1 MTAVAKPDNW
11 AKVALSQREA
21 SVALMILALIVFLGF
36 ANEFFLT
43 PRNLLNVGRQASV
56 VAIVALGQALVI
68 IARGLDLSV
77 GSVLGLSA
85 VVSAYVAQ
93 ATGNQSLALL
103 AGLGTGALVGL
114 VNGGL
119 FTRLNI
125 NPFIATLGTLSI
137 ARGLAL
143 LITGGI
149 PIPFNTD
156 FANFLGAGRI
166 YTVPVSLILMLLLAA
181 AFHVFASRT
190 RIGRNIYAIGDS
202 PTAARL
208 AGINVEGTRLLVFI
222 LCGML
227 AGLGGIILGGNLS
240 SANPDLGRGYELD
253 VIAAVILGG
262 TALSGGRGSI
272 LGVVLGALLMAL
284 LSNAFVLLG
293 MSAHWQVVS
302 KGLVIIFAVGIDG
315 IRRGRED

>member
-1 MTAVAKPDNW
+1 MTSVAKPNNW
-11 AKVALSQREA
+11 AKVAFSQREA
-21 SVALMILALIVFLGF
+21 SVALMILALVVFLGF

-103 AGLGTGALVGL
+103 AGLGTGAAVGL
-114 VNGGL
+114 INGGL

-166 YTVPVSLILMLLLAA
+166 YTVPVSLILMLLLAL
-181 AFHVFASRT
+181 AFHIFASRT

-227 AGLGGIILGGNLS
+227 AGLGGNLA